1 MQLWSLSVL
10 YCTCTTIHLKMFG
23 PKTMESE
30 TGDILFRPVKKKV
43 KKRGV
48 REREREREGDE
59 MMKYS
64 TLLTYRI
71 AKFNECIPQPC
82 LHLTLDES

>member
-30 TGDILFRPVKKKV
+30 TEDILFRPVKKKV

-48 REREREREGDE
+48 RERERGR
-59 MMKYS
+59 
-64 TLLTYRI
+64 
-71 AKFNECIPQPC
+71 
-82 LHLTLDES
+82 